1 MKNAVFVHV
10 VNGLDYLVHV
20 ELDSLLRQVVAS
32 TLDCFVHVH
41 IHEFKNKGESACR
54 FVIKYFVKSY
64 DVGMG

>member
-32 TLDCFVHVH
+32 ALDCFVHVH
-41 IHEFKNKGESACR
+41 IHEFKNKGEPACR
-54 FVIKYFVKSY
+54 LVIKYFVKSY
-64 DVGMG
+64 DVGVG